1 MLVVITAK
9 VVEKIIDKTRN
20 DSEGLTIRCRYDK
33 RLGKINGQGMSIWN
47 QYIKYKEEYHITR
60 ECLDSQRKNKG
71 KESNDGNASFVSE
84 SYESVD
90 IVILIDNTNSHDW
103 ISLILIAPF
112 VWVLTK
118 VSSNLLLKLKVG
130 ELSWIII

>member
-1 MLVVITAK
+1 M
-9 VVEKIIDKTRN
+9 
-20 DSEGLTIRCRYDK
+20 
-33 RLGKINGQGMSIWN
+33 
-47 QYIKYKEEYHITR
+47 R

-112 VWVLTK
+112 VCVLTK